1 MAIPQ
6 YMQALSSRGRYVGGQ
21 SFGQVAPAVSR
32 GRGSTPV
39 RTDIRYY
46 QERAGQIQN
55 MQKVIGTTS
64 APSSDHRLA
73 GFTDDGYAIWEK
85 QAAPAPAPAPPAP
98 APAPAQSQAV
108 AQLTKESE
116 AYRQQAE
123 KTIAEGKAR
132 VAELENVELQ
142 RQKAAELQNRLA
154 IQAQTSQARGA
165 AQASL
170 KIAPASQTAQT
181 AGTQAFKRRRDQ
193 MRLAPIQTTAGINA
207 PASSVLNV

>member
-1 MAIPQ
+1 MAFEYKGSYYPTATAVANARARDTYTPQ
-6 YMQALSSRGRYVGGQ
+6 QMQIAATIAYQQLPNHLKGRNSQMRVQQNLASTAEAL
-21 SFGQVAPAVSR
+21 FGNQQQAAPAPQQS
-32 GRGSTPV
+32 
-39 RTDIRYY
+39 
-46 QERAGQIQN
+46 
-55 MQKVIGTTS
+55 
-64 APSSDHRLA
+64 
-73 GFTDDGYAIWEK
+73 
-85 QAAPAPAPAPPAP
+85 APAPAPAPS
-98 APAPAQSQAV
+98 PAQSQAI

-116 AYRQQAE
+116 AYRAEAE
-123 KTIAEGKAR
+123 KTIAAGKAR

-154 IQAQTSQARGA
+154 IQAQSSQARGA

-193 MRLAPIQTTAGINA
+193 MRLAPIQSTAGINA

>member
-1 MAIPQ
+1 M
-6 YMQALSSRGRYVGGQ
+6 LGG
-21 SFGQVAPAVSR
+21 
-32 GRGSTPV
+32 
-39 RTDIRYY
+39 
-46 QERAGQIQN
+46 RAGQALKQSNPAAYYAKYVAPQLDRPGMAGAAANVERQRLLKTITNQAVN
-55 MQKVIGTTS
+55 PGLDIRPSPGTSVVAMPQGVPVYGKV
-64 APSSDHRLA
+64 
-73 GFTDDGYAIWEK
+73 
-85 QAAPAPAPAPPAP
+85 QAAPAPSGGGGGGDGGGGSSAAAQQL
-98 APAPAQSQAV
+98 AELTSQSQAYRKE
-108 AQLTKESE
+108 AEAAIEAGRLQISQL
-116 AYRQQAE
+116 QDQ
-123 KTIAEGKAR
+123 
-132 VAELENVELQ
+132 ELQ

>member
-1 MAIPQ
+1 MSIYYNGSYYPNAT
-6 YMQALSSRGRYVGGQ
+6 
-21 SFGQVAPAVSR
+21 QVANARARDTYTPQQMKIAETIAYQQLPHHLK
-32 GRGSTPV
+32 GRHSKMHVQQNLASTAKALFGN
-39 RTDIRYY
+39 
-46 QERAGQIQN
+46 QQ
-55 MQKVIGTTS
+55 
-64 APSSDHRLA
+64 
-73 GFTDDGYAIWEK
+73 
-85 QAAPAPAPAPPAP
+85 QAAPAPAPAPAP
-98 APAPAQSQAV
+98 SGPSPQQQLAD

-116 AYRQQAE
+116 AYRKEATAAIEAGKLRIQQ
-123 KTIAEGKAR
+123 
-132 VAELENVELQ
+132 LEDEDLQ

-170 KIAPASQTAQT
+170 KIAPASQTTQT

>member
-1 MAIPQ
+1 MAFE
-6 YMQALSSRGRYVGGQ
+6 YNGRYYPTAYLVANARARDTYTPQQMKIAETIAYQQLPTHQKGRHSQ
-21 SFGQVAPAVSR
+21 MRVQQNLASTAKALFGNQ
-32 GRGSTPV
+32 
-39 RTDIRYY
+39 
-46 QERAGQIQN
+46 Q
-55 MQKVIGTTS
+55 
-64 APSSDHRLA
+64 
-73 GFTDDGYAIWEK
+73 
-85 QAAPAPAPAPPAP
+85 QAAPAPAPAPAP
-98 APAPAQSQAV
+98 SGPSPQQQLAD

-116 AYRQQAE
+116 AYRKEATAAIEAGKLRIQQ
-123 KTIAEGKAR
+123 
-132 VAELENVELQ
+132 LEDEDLQ

-170 KIAPASQTAQT
+170 KIAPASQTTQT